1 VNPLVIVQARTN
13 SSRLPGKALLLINSE
28 PVICRQLKRIMKAEI
43 PVKIILAT
51 SREESDDKLV
61 QLVDELE
68 IEVFRGDLVDVH
80 SRYLEIILKNPE
92 FDPIVRL
99 TGDCPLIMPEV
110 LDSMLTHFSFSQVDY
125 LSNSI
130 TPTYPD
136 GLDVEIFSR
145 TAFLRMSGLNL
156 TEQQREHVT
165 LKFYEE
171 TSGFVIENFKNRE
184 DLSAMRWTL
193 DYEEDFNFIRD
204 VYEEF
209 KGKEDEFNF
218 DDVLTL
224 LKNKPH
230 ILNKLPG
237 SFRNIALRKDG

>member
-1 VNPLVIVQARTN
+1 MNPLAIVQARTN
-13 SSRLPGKALLLINSE
+13 SSRLPGKALLSINGE
-28 PVICRQLKRIMKAEI
+28 PVICRQLKRIIKAEKLA
-43 PVKIILAT
+43 KIILAT
-51 SREESDDKLV
+51 SREASDDKLV
-61 QLVDELE
+61 QLVEELK
-68 IEVFRGDLVDVH
+68 IEVFRGDLADVH
-80 SRYLEIILKNPE
+80 SRFLKIILMNPE

-99 TGDCPLIMPEV
+99 TGDCPLVMPEV
-110 LDSMLTHFSFSQVDY
+110 LDSMLTHYSFSQVDY

-130 TPTYPD
+130 IPTYPD

-145 TAFLRMSGLNL
+145 TAFLRMSGLIL
-156 TEQQREHVT
+156 TKQQREHVT

-171 TSGFVIENFKNRE
+171 TSEFVIENFKNRE

-193 DYEEDFNFIRD
+193 DYEEDFEFIKK

-209 KGKEDEFNF
+209 QGKEDEFNY

-237 SFRNIALRKDG
+237 TFRNIALREDS